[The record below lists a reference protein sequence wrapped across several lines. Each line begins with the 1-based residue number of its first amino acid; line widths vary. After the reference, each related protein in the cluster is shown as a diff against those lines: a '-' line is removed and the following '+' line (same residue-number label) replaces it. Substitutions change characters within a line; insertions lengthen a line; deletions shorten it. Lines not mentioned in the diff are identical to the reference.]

1 MRQKTLTVNTIRL
14 DAVLP
19 KVFGGMEDDERVRS
33 SRIWMADCRFERG
46 GHYLVEAESGMG
58 KSSMCSYIYG
68 ARTDYS
74 GTILFDG
81 SDVRAYSDVTWCA
94 LRQSVLALV
103 PQHLALF
110 GGLTAIENVM
120 LKNDLTGHRT
130 KGEIEAM
137 FERLGIA
144 DRMNRRVDRLSVGQQ
159 QRVAIIRALCQPF
172 DFLLL
177 DEPVSHLDSE
187 NNRRVA
193 ALVSEAA
200 AESGGAV
207 ISTSV
212 GNPLL
217 LDNAIHLKL

>member
-1 MRQKTLTVNTIRL
+1 MKQKALTVNTIRL
-14 DAVLP
+14 DDVLP
-19 KVFGGMEDDERVRS
+19 KVFGGMEDDERVRA
-33 SRIWMADCRFERG
+33 SRIWMADCRLERG
-46 GHYLVEAESGMG
+46 RHYLVEAESGMG

-81 SDVRAYSDVTWCA
+81 RDVASLNASQWCL
-94 LRQSVLALV
+94 LRQNSIALV

-130 KGEIEAM
+130 TGEIEAM

-144 DRMNRRVDRLSVGQQ
+144 DRMERRVDRLSVGQQ